1 MSLQNMFRAFAR
13 QHQIGLTVRKNGL
26 IGRKG
31 RFALGYWDY
40 GLMQKVFVSKSF
52 PPLDGAYESRLII
65 DDDLE
70 PALKMNILYGCL
82 EDYITPLEKVEG
94 DLCRAV
100 QLLLIDS
107 YIDSYIDCGKN
118 KQSPENVLQH
128 KLPIDLPG
136 HYSDLQDLLRRF
148 YPSE

>member
-1 MSLQNMFRAFAR
+1 MSLKNIVRAFAR
-13 QHQIGLTVRKNGL
+13 QHQIELTARKNGL

-40 GLMQKVFVSKSF
+40 GLIQKLFVSKSF

-70 PALKMNILYGCL
+70 PALKVNILYGCL
-82 EDYITPLEKVEG
+82 EDYIAQLDKVEG
-94 DLCRAV
+94 DLCRGV
-100 QLLLIDS
+100 QLLL
-107 YIDSYIDCGKN
+107 IDSYIDCGKN
-118 KQSPENVLQH
+118 KQLPENVLQH
-128 KLPIDLPG
+128 SFPIDVQD
-136 HYSDLQDLLRRF
+136 HYSDLQAILSSF